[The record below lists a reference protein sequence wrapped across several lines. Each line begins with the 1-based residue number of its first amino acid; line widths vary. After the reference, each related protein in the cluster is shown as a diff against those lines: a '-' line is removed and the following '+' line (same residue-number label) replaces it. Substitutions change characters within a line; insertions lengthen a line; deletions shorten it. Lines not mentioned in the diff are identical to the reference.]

1 MEWTTCDDWL
11 RQRNR
16 DGTAIGS
23 IHAAKSVLKRFKP
36 ETTKGCA
43 LQKKNTVAPNQ
54 RQILSA
60 KIAETRAVIDRI
72 YSKNVMIMMNY
83 LIYFTCIYA

>member
-1 MEWTTCDDWL
+1 MEWTTRDDWF

-16 DGTAIGS
+16 DGTATGS

-60 KIAETRAVIDRI
+60 KTAEMWAVIDHI
-72 YSKNVMIMMNY
+72 YSKNAMIMMNY
-83 LIYFTCIYA
+83 LICFNCIYA